1 MKLNLLSKFKKAEL
15 PASSVPV
22 EVVPAL
28 SDAPVVVAVPDIK
41 EYLVKE
47 YERARELVAR
57 IEELE
62 KQLEE
67 AELVRDQYKAAMVTL
82 EEYSGRAKSAE
93 TKLSSERQKTAAAKE
108 ETKKALDK
116 INSYKILMNN
126 AALTKE
132 EIKEEVVDEVKKAI
146 IDEVAKLKGNLS
158 KKIVYDLIEGV
169 KL

>member
-1 MKLNLLSKFKKAEL
+1 MKLSLLSKFKKTEL
-15 PASSVPV
+15 PASRVPV

-82 EEYSGRAKSAE
+82 E
-93 TKLSSERQKTAAAKE
+93 
-108 ETKKALDK
+108 
-116 INSYKILMNN
+116 
-126 AALTKE
+126 
-132 EIKEEVVDEVKKAI
+132 
-146 IDEVAKLKGNLS
+146 
-158 KKIVYDLIEGV
+158 
-169 KL
+169 